1 MKKIILIFLLI
12 IGSFSYS
19 FGKEERN
26 VIRVVGES
34 VVTATPDTVRL
45 NIDISEIKPTYDEVY
60 LASSKTLDLIQ
71 DKLRS
76 KGVKKEQIKTT
87 NFNIDSY
94 YENVRKEDGSY
105 ERKFMGYRYSHNFYI
120 DFSINDKKIGEVL
133 DVFNGLK
140 IDNIGVFLAYKLK
153 DDSEIKNKAMVE
165 AYNDA
170 YQKAKLIAK
179 TGDFSLGKIIEID
192 YNSKGNNEGVI
203 HFADKSLNIMKAS
216 SNFNFQPE
224 DLKFRDTV
232 TVIWKIK

>member
-1 MKKIILIFLLI
+1 MKKIILVFLLV

-19 FGKEERN
+19 FGKEERS

-34 VVTATPDTVRL
+34 VVTVAPDTVRL

-60 LASSKTLDLIQ
+60 LASSKTLDFIQ

-76 KGVKKEQIKTT
+76 EGVKKEQIKTT

-105 ERKFMGYRYSHNFYI
+105 ERKFMGYRYSHNLYI
-120 DFSINDKKIGEVL
+120 ELSINDKKIGEVL

-140 IDNIGVFLAYKLK
+140 IDNIGISLAYKLK

-179 TGDFSLGKIIEID
+179 TGDFSLGKVVEID
-192 YNSKGNNEGVI
+192 YNSKGNNIDVI
-203 HFADKSLNIMKAS
+203 DFSDRNLNLMKAS

-224 DLKFRDTV
+224 DLKYKDTV

>member
-1 MKKIILIFLLI
+1 MKKIILVFLLVF
-12 IGSFSYS
+12 GSFAYS
-19 FGKEERN
+19 FGDEERD

-34 VVTATPDTVRL
+34 VVTVSPDTVRL

-60 LASSKTLDLIQ
+60 LASSRTLDLIQ

-94 YENVRKEDGSY
+94 YENIKKEDGNY
-105 ERKFMGYRYSHNFYI
+105 ERKFVGYRYNHSLYI
-120 DFSINDKKIGEVL
+120 DLSINDKKIGEIL
-133 DVFNGLK
+133 DIFNGLK
-140 IDNIGVFLAYKLK
+140 TDNLGISLVYKLK
-153 DDSEIKNKAMVE
+153 DDTEIKNKAMVE

-179 TGDFSLGKIIEID
+179 TGDFSLGKIVEIN
-192 YNSKGNNEGVI
+192 YNSKGNNVDVI
-203 HFADKSLNIMKAS
+203 PFAERGLNLMKAG

>member
-1 MKKIILIFLLI
+1 MKKIILVFLLVV
-12 IGSFSYS
+12 GSFSYS
-19 FGKEERN
+19 FGKEERD

-34 VVTATPDTVRL
+34 IVTVAPDTVRL
-45 NIDISEIKPTYDEVY
+45 NINLSEIKPTYDEAY

-94 YENVRKEDGSY
+94 YENVKKEDGNY
-105 ERKFMGYRYSHNFYI
+105 ERKFMGYRYNHNLYI
-120 DFSINDKKIGEVL
+120 DLSINDKKIGEIL
-133 DVFNGLK
+133 EVFNGLQIK
-140 IDNIGVFLAYKLK
+140 DIGISMTYKLK
-153 DDSEIKNKAMVE
+153 DDSEVKNKAMVE

-179 TGDFSLGKIIEID
+179 TGDFSLGKVVEID
-192 YNSKGNNEGVI
+192 YNSKGNNVEAI
-203 HFADKSLNIMKAS
+203 HFADRNLNLMKAS
-216 SNFNFQPE
+216 SNFNFQPD
-224 DLKFRDTV
+224 DLKYKDTV